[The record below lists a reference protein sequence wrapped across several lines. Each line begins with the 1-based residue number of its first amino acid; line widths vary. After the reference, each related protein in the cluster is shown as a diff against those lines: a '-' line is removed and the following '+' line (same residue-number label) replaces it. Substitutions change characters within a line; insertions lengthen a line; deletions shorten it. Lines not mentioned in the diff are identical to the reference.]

1 MGNNVNAPQN
11 RVLFRY
17 ETTDNLTWSKGS
29 HTVETGGTYEPGYGT
44 GTFSFVDP
52 ALVVAHDP
60 QDVIKVNGAI
70 DALAAGLGLPANDP
84 NGQLLRSI
92 FGPVAPILK
101 LPLPAAFTTPGA
113 QITAN
118 DILGL
123 PVAFAT
129 RGLGDGAQ
137 PPPFN
142 SSFARH
148 AQRFRFYGQDTWR
161 VRTGLTLKYGLS
173 YLYEDKLWNHDL
185 QKSSLFAN
193 TALYGTAAP
202 NPRDKDNFSPAV
214 GFAWNVKNDNKTVIR
229 GGFSMAYD
237 TSLYVNR
244 LTERAILGPV
254 GNGRVVLPGD
264 FFQNT
269 ISFPQLPAQVTASL
283 PLVAA
288 ALQQASQS
296 PALTPDMRAQLLTL
310 AGLVPGFV
318 VINPAPGARLNAAT
332 LQVLPTKLTTAQA
345 LQLLAQQ
352 GSAIQGQLNQLGA
365 AGVIGA
371 DFFKA
376 VTGNSVLIDPDIKLP
391 YSESF
396 SIGVQRELPWNMA
409 LNADFVFRRYLH
421 TFFQRDRAL
430 FNRAAALGGPMIP
443 ACTPAQA
450 TNPAVRCLNGPFEVI
465 EGSGREDYKGLL
477 VKLERRFTNRYQ
489 FTASYAYSRLRG
501 FDYNADLNNPFG
513 VFGFGDAD
521 RPHIF
526 SFSGVAELPKGFRA
540 GLIMGFESGA
550 PMSVKVPGV
559 TALNSDINGD
569 GTSND
574 LLPGTSFNTVNRDIS
589 RSDLRRLVDQY
600 NAQFAGKPA
609 PRGVGNVFPTLAL
622 PSNFD
627 LGDSF
632 QSTEVRVS
640 KEFNIVTERL
650 KLELSGEVFNLFN
663 VSNKRSFRGDLDNS
677 FGQATEKASPTFG
690 LGGPRIFQ
698 IGGRIKF

>member
-1 MGNNVNAPQN
+1 
-11 RVLFRY
+11 
-17 ETTDNLTWSKGS
+17 
-29 HTVETGGTYEPGYGT
+29 
-44 GTFSFVDP
+44 
-52 ALVVAHDP
+52 
-60 QDVIKVNGAI
+60 
-70 DALAAGLGLPANDP
+70 
-84 NGQLLRSI
+84 
-92 FGPVAPILK
+92 
-101 LPLPAAFTTPGA
+101 
-113 QITAN
+113 
-118 DILGL
+118 
-123 PVAFAT
+123 
-129 RGLGDGAQ
+129 
-137 PPPFN
+137 
-142 SSFARH
+142 
-148 AQRFRFYGQDTWR
+148 
-161 VRTGLTLKYGLS
+161 
-173 YLYEDKLWNHDL
+173 LWNHDL

-202 NPRDKDNFSPAV
+202 NPRDKDNFAPAV

-264 FFQNT
+264 FFQNAF
-269 ISFPQLPAQVTASL
+269 SFLSPADMTALSNI
-283 PLVAA
+283 VAA
-288 ALQQASQS
+288 VGQS
-296 PALTPDMRAQLLTL
+296 NPALAAQI
-310 AGLVPGFV
+310 AGLVA
-318 VINPAPGARLNAAT
+318 ITNPAPGARLNAAT
-332 LQVLPTKLTTAQA
+332 LQVLPTKLTAAQS

-352 GSAIQGQLNQLGA
+352 GSAIQGLLNQAGA

-376 VTGNSVLIDPDIKLP
+376 VTGNSVLIDPNIKLP

-421 TFFQRDRAL
+421 SFFQRDRAL
-430 FNRAAALGGPMIP
+430 FNRAASLGGPMIP
-443 ACTPAQA
+443 ACTLAQA

-513 VFGFGDAD
+513 VFGFGEAD

-526 SFSGVAELPKGFRA
+526 SFSGVADLPKGFRA
-540 GLIMGFESGA
+540 GLIMSLESGA
-550 PMSVKVPGV
+550 PMSVKIPGV
-559 TALNSDINGD
+559 TALNSDLNGD

-609 PRGVGNVFPTLAL
+609 PRGIGNVFPTLAL

-650 KLELSGEVFNLFN
+650 KLELTGEVFNLFN